1 MSGKRRSSF
10 MRKPSGRGAM
20 PELEFEYVFV
30 DDGSKD
36 GTLEIPRGP
45 HAADPRVHCIIPL
58 PKESA

>member
-1 MSGKRRSSF
+1 
-10 MRKPSGRGAM
+10 M

-45 HAADPRVHCIIPL
+45 YAADPRVHCIIPL